1 MTKHVYFIKLM
12 YFLKL
17 RTIKTLKQKKERCL
31 TFFAETKFAVS
42 GAPSTRIFELMGSS
56 QLGVPEGYSVTTESP
71 SRALLFY
78 TEKQVH
84 PTEEERE
91 IQELYSLEVVRF
103 SMIVLGDSWVSGVPV
118 PGSPFAF
125 LVLSPL

>member
-1 MTKHVYFIKLM
+1 M
-12 YFLKL
+12 
-17 RTIKTLKQKKERCL
+17 LKQKKERCL

-56 QLGVPEGYSVTTESP
+56 QLGVPEGYSVPTESP

-84 PTEEERE
+84 PTEEERDSRALLSGSSE
-91 IQELYSLEVVRF
+91 IQYDCPGGF
-103 SMIVLGDSWVSGVPV
+103 LGFRGACPRQSICLPST
-118 PGSPFAF
+118 
-125 LVLSPL
+125 